1 MKKRILPLLL
11 SAAAIAFICN
21 CGEETTSSQDVKNV
35 PAQAYVVT
43 EPSFVYVEGD
53 NTFIISQTTGIVTDV
68 QGNVVGNADLNAGI
82 IVDLNG
88 AALASNIDIAT
99 LKAVNPPTVTAPA
112 WAFAANDQIYI
123 IYTDGNVTDEN
134 GKPIPDGDGNLV
146 HISPDSLVSCC
157 ELRLNSVGS
166 AELNYTL
173 HACADHLKAAQAAD
187 AAAAAGTAEG
197 WK

>member
-21 CGEETTSSQDVKNV
+21 CGEETASSQDEKNV

-43 EPSFVYVEGD
+43 EPSFVYVEGG

-99 LKAVNPPTVTAPA
+99 LKAVDPPTVTAPA
-112 WAFAANDQIYI
+112 WAFAANDQV
-123 IYTDGNVTDEN
+123 YTAT
-134 GKPIPDGDGNLV
+134 
-146 HISPDSLVSCC
+146 
-157 ELRLNSVGS
+157 
-166 AELNYTL
+166 
-173 HACADHLKAAQAAD
+173 
-187 AAAAAGTAEG
+187 
-197 WK
+197 